1 MSISLIQQIIYL
13 RTGNRWV
20 TSLSFDEGIA
30 FDTVLLSD
38 DRVCI
43 HDNICMLTRK
53 RDRAKGKKKR
63 IDGGGTEAKEMSDGR
78 RAPSAWPGIKITY
91 KLGNRLT
98 EQEGRLC

>member
-53 RDRAKGKKKR
+53 RDRAKGKKEADR
-63 IDGGGTEAKEMSDGR
+63 WGGDGGERNVGR
-78 RAPSAWPGIKITY
+78 EKGSECVAW
-91 KLGNRLT
+91 N
-98 EQEGRLC
+98 

>member
-43 HDNICMLTRK
+43 HDNTCMLTRK

-63 IDGGGTEAKEMSDGR
+63 IDGGDGGER
-78 RAPSAWPGIKITY
+78 NVGREKGSECVAW
-91 KLGNRLT
+91 N
-98 EQEGRLC
+98 